1 MYLLLQTM
9 QFLPLTLE
17 ITFKLLNL
25 VPSYDLAPAY
35 LSHLIFGTLPLTP
48 TICSNYT
55 NVSYFFF
62 LNPFIGNLSPLGLSL
77 KDHLRKALSNFPNY
91 SSNYS
96 TDSWSIQ
103 YRVFISLLEFS
114 LSEIIL
120 PVHLSVYCLVLEYDL
135 QKRKSHFVLVLH
147 YSPRT

>member
-9 QFLPLTLE
+9 QFLPLTSE

-25 VPSYDLAPAY
+25 VPSHDLAPAY

-48 TICSNYT
+48 TIRSNYT
-55 NVSYFFF
+55 NVSFLISFFKSF
-62 LNPFIGNLSPLGLSL
+62 FRKLISPLGLSL

-96 TDSWSIQ
+96 TNSWSI
-103 YRVFISLLEFS
+103 
-114 LSEIIL
+114 
-120 PVHLSVYCLVLEYDL
+120 
-135 QKRKSHFVLVLH
+135 
-147 YSPRT
+147 